1 MQLLFGIKELVRVFQ
16 NSQLN
21 NELPDYGN
29 NSLQMYPFIQ
39 LFLSLDVV
47 QNDPILVLWFYL
59 NFTWSTKCCLGE
71 KNGHKKGKGHD
82 WVQRPKFSHFL
93 FISFPQHLQCLLYP
107 DQHFSND
114 RIIHRH
120 WELLLYSEPMA
131 LSWPKCTGLCV
142 FGKKKNKKKRILM
155 WMWPWTYSSQL
166 RGFDREKT

>member
-59 NFTWSTKCCLGE
+59 NFTWSTKCCPGE

-107 DQHFSND
+107 DQHWQDHSQALRTVIVF
-114 RIIHRH
+114 
-120 WELLLYSEPMA
+120 WTYGPLMA
-131 LSWPKCTGLCV
+131 KMYRPLCV
-142 FGKKKNKKKRILM
+142 WEKK
-155 WMWPWTYSSQL
+155 
-166 RGFDREKT
+166 E